1 MQEEVEQKTVNLAVT
16 TTKVSARTI
25 IGALRWYVAH
35 HDAKKMQKA
44 AKSQGPI
51 KGKQKVKDLI
61 NSGASVDSIDMAKT
75 SMKDFEKIFKKLGID
90 YAIKK
95 DKTQEPPRYV
105 VFFKAKDN
113 EVLKEALAEYAT
125 LQEQKKEKQSA
136 KEDLKQEKAK
146 LKAEKKEQTKQKKKQ
161 KVRKKE
167 QNRGNTR

>member
-1 MQEEVEQKTVNLAVT
+1 VQIFN
-16 TTKVSARTI
+16 
-25 IGALRWYVAH
+25 
-35 HDAKKMQKA
+35 
-44 AKSQGPI
+44 
-51 KGKQKVKDLI
+51 
-61 NSGASVDSIDMAKT
+61 MAKT

-125 LQEQKKEKQSA
+125 LQEQKKEKKSA
-136 KEDLKQEKAK
+136 REELKQEKAK
-146 LKAEKKEQTKQKKKQ
+146 VKADKREQTKQKKKQ

-167 QNRGNTR
+167 QNRGNMR